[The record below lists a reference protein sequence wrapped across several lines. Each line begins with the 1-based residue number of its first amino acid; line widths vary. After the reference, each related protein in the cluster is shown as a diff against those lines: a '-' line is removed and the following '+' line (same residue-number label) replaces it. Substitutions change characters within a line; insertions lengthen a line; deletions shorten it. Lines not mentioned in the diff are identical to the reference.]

1 MKLQLE
7 ELHGEIDEL
16 QKKFGDKNYCALYGT
31 GCTKNP
37 DVYFLFMNPT
47 AKNLSVNF
55 DWPGIRAPWLGL
67 KNTWKLLY
75 KLGCIDEIFHNKIIG
90 MKPGDWS
97 LEFAEELY
105 KHVAGKKIYLSN
117 LARCTQPDARHVP
130 DVVFRESKKIAF
142 REIQILNPRIII
154 AFGNQ
159 VASNLLGRDIRVSEY
174 RKKKIMLDIDGKE
187 YAVYPVYY
195 PVGMGMRNMPKAI
208 ADIRAIMK
216 SSRN

>member
-7 ELHGEIDEL
+7 ELHNEINQL
-16 QKKFGDKNYCALYGT
+16 QEKFGDKNYCALYGA

-47 AKNLSVNF
+47 AKNLSV
-55 DWPGIRAPWLGL
+55 DHAWQGIRAPWLGL

-75 KLGCIDEIFHNKIIG
+75 RLDCIDEVFYETIMG
-90 MKPGDWS
+90 MKPADWS
-97 LEFAEELY
+97 YEFSEKLY
-105 KHVAGKKIYLSN
+105 KHVADKKIYLSN

-130 DVVFRESKKIAF
+130 DIVFRESKKIAL
-142 REIQILNPRIII
+142 REIQILDPKVII

-159 VASNLLGRDIRVSEY
+159 VSSNLLGKDIRVSEH
-174 RKKKIMLDIDGKE
+174 RKKKTMLDIDGKE
-187 YAVYPVYY
+187 YPVYPVYY

-208 ADIRAIMK
+208 SDIRAIMK
-216 SSRN
+216 IHKK